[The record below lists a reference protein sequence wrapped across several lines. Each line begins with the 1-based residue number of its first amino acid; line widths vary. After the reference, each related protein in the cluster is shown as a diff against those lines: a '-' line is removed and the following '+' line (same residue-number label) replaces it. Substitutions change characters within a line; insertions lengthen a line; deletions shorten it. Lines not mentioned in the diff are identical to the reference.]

1 MIHCKFTAFHA
12 VRGRAPCAAATVA
25 MIVLTASFAG
35 CQDIPI
41 ARQRLA
47 ELVGPR
53 DAAAASAAAVS
64 GNASTTP
71 KAATGVAASSPRSSR
86 SRKPHDWSTPY
97 QIKPGDMAG
106 YSLHM

>member
-1 MIHCKFTAFHA
+1 MIHCKFTAF
-12 VRGRAPCAAATVA
+12 RAPRGLVPSTFATA
-25 MIVLTASFAG
+25 MTIVLAAPLAG

-53 DAAAASAAAVS
+53 GPAAAPTAPASGAP
-64 GNASTTP
+64 STPP
-71 KAATGVAASSPRSSR
+71 KAASGVTTSSPRSSR
-86 SRKPHDWSTPY
+86 SGKARDGSSPY
-97 QIKPGDMAG
+97 PIKPGDMAG